1 MRYCTAAVLLALLT
15 CLPALLSAQPE
26 YPDEKP
32 PVVKSYTGFSWGM
45 VHTIWNGR
53 WNNEGY
59 PRAGTMGLQLG
70 LRKIS
75 PMGSNMALAPYVNYS
90 IMYSRVS
97 ELSDSTPSGTV
108 SLRTYF
114 REIDLGINLQASVFK
129 KCPGWYI
136 GGGPS
141 VRWGQA
147 GKRVGHEVRP
157 GTVRKAT
164 WFGLTA
170 LMGYRQEWKNHAVF
184 IEPQYTFSPDMA
196 DRWQRNYPP
205 DMVSLQM
212 GVLW

>member
-1 MRYCTAAVLLALLT
+1 MRCCTAAVLLALLI
-15 CLPALLSAQPE
+15 CLPALLFSQDEYQDVQP
-26 YPDEKP
+26 PQM
-32 PVVKSYTGFSWGM
+32 KSYTGFSWGM

-59 PRAGTMGLQLG
+59 PQAGTMGFLLS
-70 LRKIS
+70 LRKVS
-75 PMGSNMALAPYVNYS
+75 PMGSSMALAPYLNYS
-90 IMYSRVS
+90 MMYSRVS
-97 ELSDSTPSGTV
+97 VLSDSTESGTV

-114 REIDLGINLQASVFK
+114 REIDLGINLQATVSK
-129 KCPGWYI
+129 KCSGWYI

-147 GKRVGHEVRP
+147 GKRVGHEARP

-170 LMGYRQEWKNHAVF
+170 LAGYRQEWGKRAVF
-184 IEPQYTFSPDMA
+184 VEPQYTFSPDMA

-205 DMVSLQM
+205 DMFSLQM
-212 GVLW
+212 GLLW